1 LLKST
6 IFTENFLMMIYQNI
20 SLKKYNTFGLDYM
33 ADCLIHIKSEEEA
46 IALFKGK
53 TVWNEPHMILGSGS
67 NILFTD
73 RFKGTIFYPE
83 IGEIR
88 IEEKDPGNGKVIV
101 SSGAGIVWDDLVA
114 WTVDKGFGGLENLS
128 LIPGKVG
135 ASPVQNIGAYGTEVS
150 NLIEKVQAIRVRDGE
165 ERIFSNAECGF
176 AYRNSIFKNN
186 EKGNYLV
193 TRVYFNLTINPVL
206 NLSYGSLK
214 DEVKTLGEETLY
226 NVRQG
231 VINIRKSKLPDPEIL
246 GNAGSFFK
254 NPVVKISVAQ
264 NLLNLYPEIPVYKDL
279 EGYSKLAAG
288 WMIDMCGWKGKR
300 HGDAG
305 VHNKQA
311 LVLINYGKASGKD
324 IYNLSEEIKIS
335 VFEKF
340 GVELEREVEI
350 AGAI

>member
-1 LLKST
+1 
-6 IFTENFLMMIYQNI
+6 MIYQNI
-20 SLKKYNTFGLDYM
+20 SLKKYNTFGLDYI

-53 TVWNEPHMILGSGS
+53 TLWDEPHMILGSGS

-73 RFKGTIFYPE
+73 RYKGTIFYPE
-83 IGEIR
+83 IGEIK
-88 IEEKDPGNGKVIV
+88 IEEKVPANGKVIV
-101 SSGAGIVWDDLVA
+101 SAGAGIVWDDLVA

-150 NLIEKVQAIRVRDGE
+150 NLIEKVQTIRVKDGE
-165 ERIFSNAECGF
+165 KRIFSNAECGF

-186 EKGNYLV
+186 ERGNYLV

-246 GNAGSFFK
+246 GNAGSFLR
-254 NPVVKISVAQ
+254 IRS
-264 NLLNLYPEIPVYKDL
+264 
-279 EGYSKLAAG
+279 
-288 WMIDMCGWKGKR
+288 
-300 HGDAG
+300 
-305 VHNKQA
+305 
-311 LVLINYGKASGKD
+311 
-324 IYNLSEEIKIS
+324 
-335 VFEKF
+335 
-340 GVELEREVEI
+340 
-350 AGAI
+350 